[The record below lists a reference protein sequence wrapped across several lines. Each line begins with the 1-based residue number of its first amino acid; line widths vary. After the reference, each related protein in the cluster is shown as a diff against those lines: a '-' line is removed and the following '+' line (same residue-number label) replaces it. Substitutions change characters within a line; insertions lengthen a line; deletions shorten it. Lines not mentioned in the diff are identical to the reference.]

1 MLDKLRESA
10 DLLLAGFLGSVVGLY
25 FYPQFR
31 TKTQIMWFIVSGSII
46 SYYGGRFL
54 IAYYHLENDALSSF
68 FGFLIGIFGASLVQ
82 AGKRAVD
89 SLDLL
94 EIIKSKI
101 PFLGGGRNDN

>member
-1 MLDKLRESA
+1 MLEKIKESA

-25 FYPQFR
+25 FYPEFK
-31 TKTQIMWFIVSGSII
+31 TKGQILRFVLSGSII
-46 SYYGGRFL
+46 SYYGGRFI
-54 IAYYHLENDALSSF
+54 IAYYHLESDALSSF

-94 EIIKSKI
+94 EILKARF
-101 PFLGGGRNDN
+101 PFLRGKNE

>member
-1 MLDKLRESA
+1 MLEKLKESA

-25 FYPQFR
+25 FYPEFN
-31 TKTQIMWFIVSGSII
+31 TKAQVLRFILSGSII
-46 SYYGGRFL
+46 SYYGGRFI

-82 AGKRAVD
+82 AAKRAVD

-94 EIIKSKI
+94 EILKARF
-101 PFLGGGRNDN
+101 PFLRGKNE